1 MLKYVG
7 NVAKNPQD
15 QKFRRIKLTNAAF
28 VQKVASVEG
37 SIDFLEGCGFS
48 GGLDP
53 DFLILEDDKVDLEIM
68 DVAGSVINNAMTNP
82 FFGAL

>member
-1 MLKYVG
+1 MKYVG

-28 VQKVASVEG
+28 VQKVAPVEG
-37 SIDFLEGCGFS
+37 SVEFLEGCGFS
-48 GGLDP
+48 QGLDP
-53 DFLILEDDKVDLEIM
+53 DFLVLEDDKLDLEIL
-68 DVAGSVINNAMTNP
+68 DVAGSVINSAITNP